1 MNMRIWTSRSST
13 ASRTRA
19 LALVLSVLLV
29 AMLLAPA
36 GIAFAENG
44 QVQPEIRDECPAPC
58 AGGLV
63 LENPDF
69 QEQSYDIPGYPG
81 KRVLVVV
88 GEGDGA
94 WVRIESEVGVTRVSL
109 AQGGDGDSSCS
120 VYDFADDPVFQYN
133 AMHTQNWE
141 LPVRIE
147 ICFAEQDEG
156 TPEPEPEPEAQPT
169 PQPAPEPE
177 AEAQVVVLPRTGG
190 DGLVLL
196 GAAAIFGS
204 GGVAIRTLSRRRK
217 H

>member
-1 MNMRIWTSRSST
+1 MRIWTSRSST
-13 ASRTRA
+13 ASHTRA

-44 QVQPEIRDECPAPC
+44 EMPEIRDECPAPC

-63 LENPDF
+63 IENPDF

-81 KRVLVVV
+81 KKILVRVE
-88 GEGDGA
+88 EGDGA
-94 WVRIESEVGVTRVSL
+94 WVSIDSEVGVTRVSL
-109 AQGGDGDSSCS
+109 GFRPNGEASCA
-120 VYDFADDPVFQYN
+120 VYDFGVDNPVFEYSN
-133 AMHTQNWE
+133 LHTPGWQM
-141 LPVRIE
+141 PIRIE
-147 ICFAEQDEG
+147 ICFAGQDEG

-169 PQPAPEPE
+169 PQPAPEVE